1 VFNYLATR
9 PFWVHLLIVLLLI
22 VGLIYGSLS
31 ALKYFTKHGEH
42 ITVPQVVG
50 TKTNDAIRLLESKG
64 FSVEIYDSVYVD
76 SMPLGVVLK
85 QIPDANSNVKTNR
98 RILLT
103 VNRVVL
109 PLVDVPNVQ
118 GKTLEFAM
126 QILKRSHLNIGDTT
140 FRPDFMKGS
149 VLEQT
154 YNGMPIAPGTK
165 LPWGTP
171 IDLLVGKGLD
181 SIPFPVPDMRGLTF
195 GVVDTLLKNRGLL
208 LGAVIA
214 DPDVLDSANAFIW
227 KQTPPPYNALNQK
240 VYIQA
245 GQIMDL
251 WISVVMKEDTT
262 VQVIQ
267 GIAPKK
273 PPTRNLGDSGSNTP
287 KKPRR
292 TGVAPPAINPR

>member
-1 VFNYLATR
+1 MFKYLATR
-9 PFWVHLLIVLLLI
+9 PFWVHLIIVLLLA
-22 VGLIYGSLS
+22 VALVYGSLS
-31 ALKYFTKHGEH
+31 ALRYFTRHGEH
-42 ITVPQVVG
+42 VTVPQVVG
-50 TKTNDAIRLLESKG
+50 VKTNDAIRLLESKG
-64 FSVEIYDSVYVD
+64 FSVEIYDSIYVD

-85 QIPDANSNVKTNR
+85 QIPEANSNVKVNR
-98 RILLT
+98 RILIT
-103 VNRVVL
+103 VNRVTL

-154 YNGMPIAPGTK
+154 YNGLPIAAGTK

-227 KQTPPPYNALNQK
+227 KQTPPPYNSLNQK

-267 GIAPKK
+267 GIVPKK
-273 PPTRNLGDSGSNTP
+273 PPTRPTGDSGSAPANKFRRP
-287 KKPRR
+287 NRPAPANKPQ
-292 TGVAPPAINPR
+292 